1 MAEIKGGAAPS
12 EVNRGAAQ
20 PSDLLEQRQFQ
31 IVMSHLKGPAYTYRG
46 YTYRGKFYWECR
58 YCRLIDSYGWA
69 ASINDAAND
78 AKQHIPNCPTVIA
91 AANRLIDDVMTV
103 PEYRR
108 LDLFVYGVGFLTM
121 WGCTSCGKL
130 SLDQD
135 EHTLRHLDAADKART
150 ERENHRG

>member
-12 EVNRGAAQ
+12 EVNRGAVQ
-20 PSDLLEQRQFQ
+20 LSDLLEQRQFQ
-31 IVMSHLKGPAYTYRG
+31 IVIAHFKGRG
-46 YTYRGKFYWECR
+46 RFYWECR
-58 YCRLIDSYGWA
+58 QCGKWDCQTCGSSGSFGWA

-78 AKQHIPNCPTVIA
+78 AKRHIPNCPTVIA

-135 EHTLRHLDAADKART
+135 EHTLRHLDAADKARNGQ
-150 ERENHRG
+150 EDRRG

>member
-1 MAEIKGGAAPS
+1 MADIKGGAAPS
-12 EVNRGAAQ
+12 GVNRGAAQ

-31 IVMSHLKGPAYTYRG
+31 IVIAHFKGRG
-46 YTYRGKFYWECR
+46 RFYWECR
-58 YCRLIDSYGWA
+58 HCNFDRAAWARFNHGWA
-69 ASINDAAND
+69 DTINDAAND

-108 LDLFVYGVGFLTM
+108 LDLFAYGVGFLTM

-150 ERENHRG
+150 GQEGRRG